1 MKNLFILFLL
11 FTVSTFA
18 QSIPSYVPTNG
29 LLGWWPF
36 SGSANDESGNGKHG
50 SIVNTDFSLD
60 RFGNPNSA
68 ANFDQNGDVIN
79 LPEISTALGAPNSS
93 ATYSVW
99 FKGAPTTANYGFG
112 PVLSA
117 STTFGGN
124 AYRISIETTSE
135 IAPFYTGKRIKVYYR
150 CQNEN
155 DEPTDSLTYIPTD
168 WNNVIAVVDANS
180 NQYKLY
186 VNGVLN
192 TSLSFQFNSQNNYY
206 HNTRAWQIGAII
218 PSPSTILHQFIG
230 QIDDIGI
237 WNRALSPQEISS
249 LYQGCTD
256 SVEIQPTNFSAFL
269 NPGWAN
275 FVCKSSDT
283 SATYQWQ
290 QSSGAGWINLQNLG
304 NFSGTNSDSLIIS
317 GITNSMNNYG
327 YRCIVNGCQT
337 DTSDVAILT
346 VSNGIGLSEN
356 PLNNLSF
363 SPNPTSGFI
372 HLNNSLS
379 GTYELMA
386 SDGRVIESGDT
397 KMDFDLSQMPNGIY
411 NLRIQ
416 TSEGIK
422 VLKIFK
428 L

>member
-1 MKNLFILFLL
+1 MH
-11 FTVSTFA
+11 T
-18 QSIPSYVPTNG
+18 
-29 LLGWWPF
+29 
-36 SGSANDESGNGKHG
+36 
-50 SIVNTDFSLD
+50 
-60 RFGNPNSA
+60 
-68 ANFDQNGDVIN
+68 
-79 LPEISTALGAPNSS
+79 
-93 ATYSVW
+93 
-99 FKGAPTTANYGFG
+99 
-112 PVLSA
+112 
-117 STTFGGN
+117 
-124 AYRISIETTSE
+124 E